1 MNEFDLIKS
10 HLIDNLT
17 KVPYNNG
24 DISDIGN
31 EIGIVLGHYIKS
43 EDDLNSFISGL
54 MHGISLTNGEH

>member
-1 MNEFDLIKS
+1 MSEFVEIKN
-10 HLIDNLT
+10 HLIDNLNRI
-17 KVPYNNG
+17 KYENG